1 MASKLSE
8 KQLDVLVKTVLG
20 EARGEGV
27 GGMEAVAQVIRN
39 RANSGKYP
47 NDPMAVALQPYQ
59 FSTWNRGEG
68 GNNPQ
73 QFKSGTQQYETAR
86 QAVERVFSGD
96 SIDPTNGALFY
107 HTPQVNPNWAN
118 EVNKYGTT
126 QIGNHIF
133 YNGNPVPPRDIPN
146 VVASQLD
153 VRPPAVTGYPSDL
166 PPMLAAQR
174 NWQPSQVDDSFYRG
188 IFNPADMPV
197 DWSSVPASA
206 GQPIATVP
214 TRQSV
219 PPMMSYA
226 GQERGTPTAY
236 STRTID
242 TIPTRQSVSGQ
253 MSYAGQERGPSQT
266 AVPYSAGTT
275 IATVPT
281 RQSVPSTMSYAG
293 QERAAPAPYSAGTTI
308 ATVPTR
314 QSVAPIMS
322 YAGQDRGAPTTYSAR
337 TIATIPTIAEAAK
350 PKATALSRDSV
361 NRSLAATPASGAQTI
376 ATVPTTVPLPPISSS
391 PIGVQQSNIQK
402 QRAEQQLMREGVPE
416 RVATQMAS
424 AANQPAG
431 AAKFQDRL
439 APTSIPMVSAVPQV
453 ASQLSVGPA
462 SAVPLQA
469 PHVANI
475 PLPRARPSQPTPL
488 MAPIGQGVGRMGTA
502 ITAPIQR
509 AVAPLMAAAAQ
520 SPAAQPLTPT
530 SKRQFGAG
538 EATDVTGMDMSLNPI
553 SIQNSDRWLTG
564 Y

>member
-8 KQLDVLVKTVLG
+8 KQLDILVKTVLG

-27 GGMEAVAQVIRN
+27 QGMESVAQVIRN
-39 RANSGKYP
+39 RANSDKYP
-47 NDPMAVALQPYQ
+47 SDPMEVALQPNQ

-73 QFKSGTQQYETAR
+73 QFKPGTQLYETAK
-86 QAVERVFSGD
+86 QAIERVFSGETV
-96 SIDPTNGALFY
+96 DPTNGALFY
-107 HTPQVNPNWAN
+107 HTPQVNPGWSKS
-118 EVNKYGTT
+118 VNKYGTT

-174 NWQPSQVDDSFYRG
+174 NLQPSRVDDSFYRG

-206 GQPIATVP
+206 GQTIATVP

-226 GQERGTPTAY
+226 GQERGPGMNY
-236 STRTID
+236 SARTIA
-242 TIPTRQSVSGQ
+242 TVPTRQSVSGQ
-253 MSYAGQERGPSQT
+253 VSYAGQERGAPQT

-275 IATVPT
+275 IAAVPT

-293 QERAAPAPYSAGTTI
+293 QERATPTPYSAGTTI

-314 QSVAPIMS
+314 QSVPTTMS
-322 YAGQDRGAPTTYSAR
+322 YAGQERGTPTSYSAK
-337 TIATIPTIAEAAK
+337 TIATVPTVEQAAK

-361 NRSLAATPASGAQTI
+361 SQSLAGTSAAQGKTV
-376 ATVPTTVPLPPISSS
+376 ATVPTTVPLPTIPLPSS
-391 PIGVQQSNIQK
+391 PVGVQESNIQK
-402 QRAEQQLMREGVPE
+402 QRAEQQLMRAGVPK
-416 RVATQMAS
+416 RIAVAAVNSPTQPNS
-424 AANQPAG
+424 I
-431 AAKFQDRL
+431 AKYQDRL
-439 APTSIPMVSAVPQV
+439 APSSIPMVGAAPV
-453 ASQLSVGPA
+453 A
-462 SAVPLQA
+462 SAVPIA
-469 PHVANI
+469 PVQTANV
-475 PLPRARPSQPTPL
+475 PLPRARPTRAQSAPL
-488 MAPIGQGVGRMGTA
+488 MASIGQAAGRIGNA
-502 ITAPIQR
+502 IAAPVQR
-509 AVAPLMAAAAQ
+509 AVAPIMAAAAQ
-520 SPAAQPLTPT
+520 SPAAQPLTSS
-530 SKRQFGAG
+530 SKLRYGAG
-538 EATDVTGMDMSLNPI
+538 EATDVFGNDMSLNPI
-553 SIQNSDRWLTG
+553 SIQNSERWLTG

>member
-1 MASKLSE
+1 MSNLTPY
-8 KQLDVLVKTVLG
+8 QLDILVKTVLS

-27 GGMEAVAQVIRN
+27 GGMEAVANVIKN
-39 RANSGKYP
+39 RSSSGKYSS
-47 NDPMAVALQPYQ
+47 DPAKVALQPKQ
-59 FSTWNRGEG
+59 FSGWNRGEG

-73 QFKSGTQQYETAR
+73 QFKPGTQQYETAK
-86 QAVERVFSGD
+86 QAIERVFSGET
-96 SIDPTNGALFY
+96 IDPTNGALFY
-107 HTPQVNPNWAN
+107 HTPKVNPNWAN
-118 EVNKYGTT
+118 DVNKYGTT

-153 VRPPAVTGYPSDL
+153 VRPPPVTGYPSEL

-174 NWQPSQVDDSFYRG
+174 NLQPSSVDSSFYRG
-188 IFNPADMPV
+188 IFDPADAPI
-197 DWSSVPASA
+197 DWGSIPASS
-206 GQPIATVP
+206 GQTIASVP

-226 GQERGTPTAY
+226 GQERGAPT
-236 STRTID
+236 
-242 TIPTRQSVSGQ
+242 
-253 MSYAGQERGPSQT
+253 E
-266 AVPYSAGTT
+266 YSART

-281 RQSVPSTMSYAG
+281 RPAVNGAMSYAG
-293 QERAAPAPYSAGTTI
+293 QDRGPRSAPEPYSAGTTI

-322 YAGQDRGAPTTYSAR
+322 YAGQDRGAPTSYSAR
-337 TIATIPTIAEAAK
+337 TIATVPTIAEAAK

-376 ATVPTTVPLPPISSS
+376 ATVPTTVPLPPISTS
-391 PIGVQQSNIQK
+391 PVGVQQSNIQK
-402 QRAEQQLMREGVPE
+402 QRAEQQLMRAGVPE

-469 PHVANI
+469 PQVANV
-475 PLPRARPSQPTPL
+475 PLPRARPSQPAPL
-488 MAPIGQGVGRMGTA
+488 MASIGQGIGRIGTA

-520 SPAAQPLTPT
+520 SPAAQPLTPA